1 MCRRLHLRFP
11 AGMLVMLLALLLA
24 SCGTRAPHYD
34 YRQLAKSAVRLDM
47 DIDAKDNHRLYNE
60 VADWTPTVEQ
70 QLLRGGL
77 RLARI
82 LNSLFDP
89 SMKQN
94 APYVPVQ

>member
-1 MCRRLHLRFP
+1 MP
-11 AGMLVMLLALLLA
+11 AG
-24 SCGTRAPHYD
+24 S
-34 YRQLAKSAVRLDM
+34 KIS
-47 DIDAKDNHRLYNE
+47 YNE